1 MFSTYFYSGNLLWEK
16 PGEIKDR
23 KPQVLYRINTS
34 VYTQLWIVPYG
45 FSYMDLIPVH
55 WYVRFIPHG
64 SSPAELE
71 FLSRDQR
78 VARIDALN
86 IHINTNM
93 TAGRATRSLKLVSAS
108 TLPRP
113 AFCMP
118 ISIVRARFFRRP
130 NLDRFPTRYQK
141 TIPRILRI
149 MTARK
154 IHLFICRI

>member
-71 FLSRDQR
+71 FLSHDQR
-78 VARIDALN
+78 VTRIDALN

-93 TAGRATRSLKLVSAS
+93 TAGRATRSLKWSPQRKHTAKTGILHADLYCESA
-108 TLPRP
+108 
-113 AFCMP
+113 
-118 ISIVRARFFRRP
+118 FFQEAEP
-130 NLDRFPTRYQK
+130 G
-141 TIPRILRI
+141 
-149 MTARK
+149 
-154 IHLFICRI
+154 